1 MEADMSVPEPKV
13 RLVSTDQSFASSIQR
28 SLQNYFAQLDGEEPA
43 DLYNM
48 VLAEMEAP
56 LLRAVMRYTNWNQ
69 SRAAKLLGISRGTLR
84 KKLATYQIEDASRRR

>member
-1 MEADMSVPEPKV
+1 MEADMLVQEPKV
-13 RLVSTDQSFASSIQR
+13 RLVNTGQSFASSIQR

-56 LLRAVMRYTNWNQ
+56 LLRVVMRYTNWNQ

-84 KKLATYQIEDASRRR
+84 KKLATYHIEDAPRRR

>member
-1 MEADMSVPEPKV
+1 
-13 RLVSTDQSFASSIQR
+13 
-28 SLQNYFAQLDGEEPA
+28 
-43 DLYNM
+43 M